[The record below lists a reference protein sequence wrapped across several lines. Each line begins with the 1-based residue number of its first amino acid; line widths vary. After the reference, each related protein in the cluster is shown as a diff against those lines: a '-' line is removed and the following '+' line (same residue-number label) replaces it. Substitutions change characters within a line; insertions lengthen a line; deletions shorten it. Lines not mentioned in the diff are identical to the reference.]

1 MIWGKGGTAISMSQR
16 KGFSGEVTFEQDSEE
31 IRETAMWA
39 FPRSRGKCGCE
50 RNNGCKNL

>member
-1 MIWGKGGTAISMSQR
+1 MWGKGGIAISMSQG

-31 IRETAMWA
+31 IRETAVWA
-39 FPRSRGKCGCE
+39 FPRARGKCGCE